1 MIRAYIGH
9 GRLDTLQHLMILREI
24 YTDLMCYHNFFQPVM
39 KMIQKNYI
47 DEVHYR
53 RVFDTARPPLDRLAE
68 TNVVTKD
75 NLEMLMYMRDQ
86 VDIVALRERL
96 EKNITNLWRV
106 KPKKDAT
113 PVNIFDTLRK
123 EEDKASVTFSFEP
136 TKPVR

>member
-1 MIRAYIGH
+1 
-9 GRLDTLQHLMILREI
+9 
-24 YTDLMCYHNFFQPVM
+24 M
-39 KMIQKNYI
+39 KTIQKNYI

-96 EKNITNLWRV
+96 ERNITILWRV
-106 KPKKDAT
+106 KPTKIAT

-123 EEDKASVTFSFEP
+123 EEEKASVTLSIEP
-136 TKPVR
+136 KEPVR

>member
-1 MIRAYIGH
+1 
-9 GRLDTLQHLMILREI
+9 
-24 YTDLMCYHNFFQPVM
+24 
-39 KMIQKNYI
+39 
-47 DEVHYR
+47 

-96 EKNITNLWRV
+96 EKNITNLWHV

-113 PVNIFDTLRK
+113 SVNIFDTLRK

>member
-1 MIRAYIGH
+1 MPPSGAPGCSPLT
-9 GRLDTLQHLMILREI
+9 RLDTLQHLMILREI

-96 EKNITNLWRV
+96 EKKYYQSV
-106 KPKKDAT
+106 A
-113 PVNIFDTLRK
+113 RK
-123 EEDKASVTFSFEP
+123 TQKRRYTS
-136 TKPVR
+136 

>member
-1 MIRAYIGH
+1 
-9 GRLDTLQHLMILREI
+9 
-24 YTDLMCYHNFFQPVM
+24 M
-39 KMIQKNYI
+39 KTIQKNYI

-96 EKNITNLWRV
+96 ERNITILWRV
-106 KPKKDAT
+106 KPTKIAT

-123 EEDKASVTFSFEP
+123 EEDKASVTLSFEP
-136 TKPVR
+136 KEPVR